1 VATRVLTLL
10 GQVTS
15 ALCVECLAE
24 ITAVPLSA
32 MRATTTVLFEA
43 GRLIMAPEHPCP
55 LCRERPA
62 LMLPGE
68 SMRRLFQLIVV
79 RRDRPDTL
87 RSILGTTDRWPP
99 ATAVMLDR
107 RVGERRTQSQQ
118 ATIDLR
124 RGPRRAEPD
133 AMWHTHGFIVVD
145 LAHPSPSR
153 RVMHL
158 VGGVLQGIRRSSAA
172 ELTACVSEC
181 VSATPRWVSHA
192 GLP

>member
-1 VATRVLTLL
+1 MLL

-15 ALCVECLAE
+15 TLCVECLAE
-24 ITAVPLSA
+24 ITAMPLA
-32 MRATTTVLFEA
+32 TMRATTTVLFEA

-55 LCRERPA
+55 LCRKRPA

-68 SMRRLFQLIVV
+68 SRRHLFQLVVV

-87 RSILGTTDRWPP
+87 LNILGTTDRWPP

-133 AMWHTHGFIVVD
+133 AMWHTHGFIVVET
-145 LAHPSPSR
+145 R
-153 RVMHL
+153 R
-158 VGGVLQGIRRSSAA
+158 IRHQAA
-172 ELTACVSEC
+172 E
-181 VSATPRWVSHA
+181 
-192 GLP
+192 